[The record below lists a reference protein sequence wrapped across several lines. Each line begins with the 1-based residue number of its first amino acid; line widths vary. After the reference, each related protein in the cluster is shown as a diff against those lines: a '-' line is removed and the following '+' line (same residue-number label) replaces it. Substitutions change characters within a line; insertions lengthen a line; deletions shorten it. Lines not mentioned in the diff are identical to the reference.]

1 MSRNNFGQTIGVTNP
16 QNDAEIDGRLRYRL
30 LTGGD
35 TSEFC
40 QKVSQALADGYV
52 LSGSPAITHDG
63 ERTITAQAVVLP
75 GDVVPV
81 PANTPTSPTFPSA
94 S

>member
-1 MSRNNFGQTIGVTNP
+1 MTNAEHE
-16 QNDAEIDGRLRYRL
+16 AEIDGRLRYRL

-63 ERTITAQAVVLP
+63 EKTITAQAVVLP
-75 GDVVPV
+75 ANVVPAPV
-81 PANTPTSPTFPSA
+81 DAPVAPTFPSA
-94 S
+94 T

>member
-1 MSRNNFGQTIGVTNP
+1 MTNEA
-16 QNDAEIDGRLRYRL
+16 NEAHIDGRLRYRL

-40 QKVSQALADGYV
+40 KKVSQALADGYV

-63 ERTITAQAVVLP
+63 EKTITAQAVVLASVVTP
-75 GDVVPV
+75 VSTDGDGF
-81 PANTPTSPTFPSA
+81 PTGSSTT
-94 S
+94 

>member
-1 MSRNNFGQTIGVTNP
+1 MTNQANN
-16 QNDAEIDGRLRYRL
+16 AEIDGRLRYRL

-52 LSGSPAITHDG
+52 LSGSPALTHDG
-63 ERTITAQAVVLP
+63 DKTITAQAVVVP
-75 GDVVPV
+75 QVVT
-81 PANTPTSPTFPSA
+81 PAPAFPSQP
-94 S
+94 

>member
-1 MSRNNFGQTIGVTNP
+1 MTNP
-16 QNDAEIDGRLRYRL
+16 QNEAEIDGRLRYRL

-40 QKVSQALADGYV
+40 RKVSQALADGYV

-63 ERTITAQAVVLP
+63 DKTITAQAVVLANV
-75 GDVVPV
+75 VVPV
-81 PANTPTSPTFPSA
+81 SADVPASPTFPSA

>member
-1 MSRNNFGQTIGVTNP
+1 MTNT
-16 QNDAEIDGRLRYRL
+16 QREATIDGRLRYRL

-40 QKVSQALADGYV
+40 EKVSQALADGYV

-63 ERTITAQAVVLP
+63 EKTITAQAVVLP
-75 GDVVPV
+75 GEVVPV
-81 PANTPTSPTFPSA
+81 PVDAPASPTFPSA
-94 S
+94 T